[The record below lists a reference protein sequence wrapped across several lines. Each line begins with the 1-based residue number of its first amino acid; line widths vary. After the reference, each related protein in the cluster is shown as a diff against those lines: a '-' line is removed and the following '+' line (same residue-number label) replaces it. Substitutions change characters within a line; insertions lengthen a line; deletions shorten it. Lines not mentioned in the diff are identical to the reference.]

1 MNHESFFIVLSKFM
15 KEYRKISF
23 KAIEEY
29 EFTPGEIDVL
39 MFLFN
44 NTSLDTA
51 KDISKFKGISKSL
64 VSRSVDSLLEKKLI
78 SATPD
83 EQDKRIVHLM
93 LTGNASDI
101 VEKLKISRE
110 LFSQKVTEGI
120 SENDLKTF
128 VTVIQQMLENVNHM
142 KEEEMHGVAIL

>member
-1 MNHESFFIVLSKFM
+1 M

-29 EFTPGEIDVL
+29 EFTPCEIDVL

-101 VEKLKISRE
+101 VEKLKISKE

-128 VTVIQQMLENVNHM
+128 VTVIQQMLENVNHI

>member
-1 MNHESFFIVLSKFM
+1 M

-29 EFTPGEIDVL
+29 EFTPCEIDVL

-83 EQDKRIVHLM
+83 EQDKRIMHLM
-93 LTGNASDI
+93 LSGNASDI
-101 VEKLKISRE
+101 VEKLKISKE

>member
-1 MNHESFFIVLSKFM
+1 M

-29 EFTPGEIDVL
+29 EFTPCEIDVL

-101 VEKLKISRE
+101 VEKLKISKE